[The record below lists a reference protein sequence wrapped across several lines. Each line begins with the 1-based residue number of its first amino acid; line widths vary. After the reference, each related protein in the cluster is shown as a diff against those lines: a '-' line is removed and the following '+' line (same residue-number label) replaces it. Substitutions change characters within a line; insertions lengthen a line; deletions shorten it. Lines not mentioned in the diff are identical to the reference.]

1 MTATMQEVTGR
12 QTSLLDGV
20 LLDTKAADSVE
31 DAVRIAGLDFNVET
45 EPVVTKSG
53 LELPS
58 NQAIVSVY
66 PDGLRHPLGVVG
78 RRYQPIQN
86 SELLE
91 PLDYLMN
98 EGFITEISSAGSID
112 YGKRVIVI
120 AKLSSECRLEDPHH
134 RSIMF
139 ATGHDGTV
147 AATVRGWSE
156 RMTCKNQ
163 IPAVFRGRGYISRIR
178 HTMSGVAAL
187 PMLRDAV
194 LAAIQNLD
202 KYDEA
207 MEQLLKHEAT
217 LGDEVGYVE
226 RLFPMP
232 IEGTERQERYVDDKR
247 NTVLNLMHADTNRNI
262 EGTAAAMYQA
272 AVEYHDYFSRGN
284 RARRVLT
291 GNDTKFKVRALELAQ
306 EFVLA
311 A

>member
-1 MTATMQEVTGR
+1 MTAITEERATR

-20 LLDTKAADSVE
+20 LLNTKAAGNVE
-31 DAVRIAGLDFNVET
+31 EAVRIAGLDFHVET
-45 EPVVTKSG
+45 EPVQTASG
-53 LELPS
+53 LELPG
-58 NQAIVSVY
+58 NKAVLSVY
-66 PDGLRHPLGVVG
+66 PDGLRHPLAVVG
-78 RRYQPIQN
+78 SRYEPIQN
-86 SELLE
+86 NELLE

-120 AKLSSECRLEDPHH
+120 AKLSSECRLEDPHK
-134 RSIMF
+134 RAIMF

-163 IPAVFRGRGYISRIR
+163 IPAVFRGRGYISRLR
-178 HTMSGVAAL
+178 HTRAGVAAL

-194 LAAIQNLD
+194 LSAIHNLD

-207 MEQLLKHEAT
+207 MEQLMKKETT

-232 IEGTERQERYVDDKR
+232 IEGTDRQERYVDDRR
-247 NTVLNLMHADTNRNI
+247 NTVLNLMHADTNHNI
-262 EGTAAAMYQA
+262 EGTAAAMYHA

>member
-1 MTATMQEVTGR
+1 MTATIEEQSVR
-12 QTSLLDGV
+12 QASLLDG
-20 LLDTKAADSVE
+20 LLINTSHADSV
-31 DAVRIAGLDFNVET
+31 DQAVYLAGLDFTVQT
-45 EPVVTKSG
+45 EEVKTVTGLDLPNNRAVVS
-53 LELPS
+53 E
-58 NQAIVSVY
+58 Y

-78 RRYQPIQN
+78 KNYQPIQN

-98 EGFITEISSAGSID
+98 EGFITEITSAGAID
-112 YGKRVIVI
+112 YGKKVFAI
-120 AKLSSECRLEDPHH
+120 AKLSSECRLQDPHQ

-147 AATVRGWSE
+147 AATVRGWST
-156 RMTCKNQ
+156 RLWCKNQ
-163 IPAVFRGRGYISRIR
+163 IPAVFRGRGYISRLR
-178 HTMSGVAAL
+178 HTRSGVAAL

-194 LAAIQNLD
+194 LSAIQNLD

-207 MEQLLKHEAT
+207 MEQLMKSQST
-217 LGDEVGYVE
+217 LGDEVNYVE

-247 NTVLNLMHADTNRNI
+247 NTVLHLMHAETNRNI
-262 EGTAAAMYQA
+262 EGTTAAMYHA
-272 AVEYHDYFSRGN
+272 AVEYHDYFSRGQ

-306 EFVLA
+306 EFALA